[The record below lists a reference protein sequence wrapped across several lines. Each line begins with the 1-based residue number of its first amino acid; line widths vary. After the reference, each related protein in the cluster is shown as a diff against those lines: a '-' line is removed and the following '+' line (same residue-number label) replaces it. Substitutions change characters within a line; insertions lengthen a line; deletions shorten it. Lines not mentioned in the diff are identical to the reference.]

1 MPAKGTKT
9 TKSKKQSTARKSR
22 GTARK
27 SGAKRVRPTAEQKGP
42 PYQAR
47 LGKRGEIT
55 IWRVDGSYIRT
66 NMDEEFSDYGHHY
79 TFEFIP
85 KEEFWIDQNTPEE
98 TEFFIRHMQTEYRLM
113 EKGVSQDEA
122 LEQADAV
129 EAEMRKKAGDVA
141 RLTRGGV
148 LPDPQK
154 VHHKLWKKLE
164 NGVEVW
170 IVNARLVRSVFDDD
184 FASGG
189 HFHVYEYIPEN
200 EVWIDNTLKP
210 AERPFA
216 LLHELHERNLMEK
229 GWDYD
234 KAHADSSKLE
244 HHARLHPTDL
254 HEALAAEGWE

>member
-1 MPAKGTKT
+1 MARTQKSSTKGKT
-9 TKSKKQSTARKSR
+9 RPGQKKSSPKK
-22 GTARK
+22 
-27 SGAKRVRPTAEQKGP
+27 KGL
-42 PYQAR
+42 PYIGQ
-47 LGKRGEIT
+47 LGQHGEILV
-55 IWRVDGSYIRT
+55 WMVDGSYIRT
-66 NMDEEFSDYGHHY
+66 HIDEEFTNFGHHY
-79 TFEFIP
+79 TNTYIP
-85 KEEFWIDQNTPEE
+85 KKEFWIDQGISPKEQ
-98 TEFFIRHMQTEYRLM
+98 EFFIKHMQREYMMIERGAS
-113 EKGVSQDEA
+113 EDDA
-122 LEQADAV
+122 REQGDA
-129 EAEMRKKAGDVA
+129 AEEQERRKAGDVT
-141 RLTRGGV
+141 RLTKGGV

-154 VHHKLWKKLE
+154 VHSKLWKRLE

-210 AERPFA
+210 AERPYS

-234 KAHADSSKLE
+234 RTHADSSKLE
-244 HHARLHPTDL
+244 HHIRLHPTKL